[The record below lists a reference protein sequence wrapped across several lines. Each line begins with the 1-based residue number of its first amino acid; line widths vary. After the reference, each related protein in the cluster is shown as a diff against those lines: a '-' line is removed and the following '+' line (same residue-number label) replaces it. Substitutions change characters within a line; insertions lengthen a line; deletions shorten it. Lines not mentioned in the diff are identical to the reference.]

1 MSAALMQDEVFRA
14 FSTYALI
21 VILKMMM
28 MSFVTAYCRITR
40 GAFANEE
47 DVGRGSTEEKKKKM
61 LRTDPEVER
70 VRRCHLNDL
79 ENVVPF
85 VLVGLFYTLSG
96 PELSSALLHFRV
108 FAGARI
114 FHTISYLCHLPQP
127 SRGLSFFLG
136 LLVTFSMAYN
146 VLSNVFAI

>member
-1 MSAALMQDEVFRA
+1 
-14 FSTYALI
+14 
-21 VILKMMM
+21 MMM
-28 MSFVTAYCRITR
+28 MSNVTAYYRLTR

-47 DVGRGSTEEKKKKM
+47 DVGRRSAEEKKKM

-85 VLVGLFYTLSG
+85 VLVGLFYALSG
-96 PELSSALLHFRV
+96 PELSSALLHFRI

-114 FHTISYLCHLPQP
+114 FHTFSYLGHLPQP
-127 SRGLSFFLG
+127 CRALSFFLG
-136 LLVTFSMAYN
+136 LLVSLSMAYE

>member
-1 MSAALMQDEVFRA
+1 MLADLMQDEVLRA

-28 MSFVTAYCRITR
+28 LAPLTAYYRLTR

-47 DVGRGSTEEKKKKM
+47 DVAFKSAEEKKKL
-61 LRTDPEVER
+61 LRTDRNVER

-96 PELSSALLHFRV
+96 PELSSALLHFRI
-108 FAGARI
+108 FAGARV
-114 FHTISYLCHLPQP
+114 FHTISYIGALPQP
-127 SRGLSFFLG
+127 CRALSFFLG

-146 VLSNVFAI
+146 VLSEVLVI